1 MSANKIKVAAL
12 SLFAER
18 GYDGTSLALIAEQIG
33 IKKQSIYAHFKGK
46 EDLFLSLLTE
56 TFTIELE
63 REEQFLE
70 QYYTSALDTFLKAS
84 LASFLSR
91 YNHDNRLKFWLKN
104 TFLPPIHLYDK
115 VNRQLNRYIHDVESL
130 YIKRFET
137 AVSKQEISMT
147 NPQQA
152 NLAFSALIDS
162 VAVELIYGDQQRAT
176 AKMEASWEIYW
187 KGLTATNRDFE
198 RGR

>member
-1 MSANKIKVAAL
+1 MGANKIKGAAL

-56 TFTIELE
+56 TFTIELK

-70 QYYTSALDTFLKAS
+70 HYYTSTLDTFLKAS

-91 YNHDNRLKFWLKN
+91 YNHDGRLKFWLKN
-104 TFLPPIHLYDK
+104 TFLPPIHLYDQ
-115 VNRQLNRYIHDVESL
+115 VNAQLNRYIHDVESL

-137 AVSKQEISMT
+137 AVSKQEIAM

-152 NLAFSALIDS
+152 NLAFSALLDS
-162 VAVELIYGDQQRAT
+162 VAVELIYGDQQRAVT
-176 AKMEASWEIYW
+176 KMEASWNIYW
-187 KGLTATNRDFE
+187 QGLIATNSDFE

>member
-1 MSANKIKVAAL
+1 MGANKIKGAAL

-56 TFTIELE
+56 TFTIELK

-70 QYYTSALDTFLKAS
+70 HYYTSSLDAFLKAS

-91 YNHDNRLKFWLKN
+91 YNHDSRLKFWLKN
-104 TFLPPIHLYDK
+104 TFLPPIHLYDQ
-115 VNRQLNRYIHDVESL
+115 VNAQLNRYIHDVESL

-137 AVSKQEISMT
+137 AVSKQEIAM

-152 NLAFSALIDS
+152 NLAFSALLDS
-162 VAVELIYGDQQRAT
+162 VAVELIYGDQQRAVT
-176 AKMEASWEIYW
+176 KMEASWNIYW
-187 KGLTATNRDFE
+187 QGLIATNSDFE